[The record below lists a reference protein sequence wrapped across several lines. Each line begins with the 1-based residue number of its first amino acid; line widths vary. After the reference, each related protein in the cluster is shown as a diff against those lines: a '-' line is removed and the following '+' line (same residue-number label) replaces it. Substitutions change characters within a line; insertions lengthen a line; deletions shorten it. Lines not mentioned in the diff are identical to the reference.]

1 MNKMK
6 TSIWLSAFLLFVG
19 CSAGKSQQPKG
30 ITSLSAKEFALVVA
44 NKGGQ
49 LLDVRTPEEF
59 AEGYLQGAV
68 LANVRDSIAFEGAV
82 LKLDTTKQV
91 LVYCRSGKRSM
102 HAAQILVNKGF
113 SVINL
118 KGGITEWKDAGLLIV
133 K

>member
-1 MNKMK
+1 M
-6 TSIWLSAFLLFVG
+6 FLLFVG
-19 CSAGKSQQPKG
+19 CGAINSQQPSA
-30 ITSLSAKEFALVVA
+30 IISLSASEFALSV

-59 AEGYLQGAV
+59 AEGHLQGAV
-68 LANVRDSIAFEGAV
+68 LANVRDSIAFENAV

-91 LVYCRSGKRSM
+91 MVYCRSGKRSM

-118 KGGITEWKDAGLLIV
+118 KGGIMEWKDAGLLIV

>member
-1 MNKMK
+1 MK

-19 CSAGKSQQPKG
+19 CGVINSQQPKG

-59 AEGYLQGAV
+59 AEGHLQGAV